1 MGDTPVTDIVPTTS
15 RSLAEEPAD
24 AFVLATPLPAS
35 QHPAEVYLARLAP
48 GSRRTM
54 RGALNSLALLLGV
67 PRVLEQDATN

>member
-1 MGDTPVTDIVPTTS
+1 MTKLARATPA
-15 RSLAEEPAD
+15 SLSEEQSD
-24 AFVLATPLPAS
+24 EFGLTTPLPAS

-67 PRVLEQDATN
+67 PRVLEQDATNQ